1 MELNLNGIK
10 DVSAWSTYKLPS
22 YDLQAMRKETFT
34 NPAWLHFGSGN
45 IFRAFIA
52 DAAQRMLNAGIT
64 DTGIICAESTFG
76 TEIITQCYRPHDNL
90 CVSVTLNADGSIDK
104 EVIGSV
110 AESLTL
116 AYDMARISNIFNS
129 PSLQLVS
136 FTITEKGY
144 AIKDSAGNLSDAVKA
159 DMNNGPQN
167 CTHLMSILA
176 SLCISRFHACNKP
189 LALVSMD
196 NCSHNGEKLA
206 TAIITI
212 ADAWKDNGFIT
223 DAELDYLKSSVSFP
237 WSMIDKITPRPD
249 SKVEASLVS
258 DGIKDVKAFVT
269 HGGVYVAPF
278 VNSERPEYLVIEDDF
293 PNGRPALEKAGILFT
308 DRNTVNKAEKM
319 KVCTCL
325 NPLHTCLAIYGCLL
339 GYTSISSE
347 MDSPELKSFITKMA
361 YEEGMPVVVDPKIIN
376 PSDFLNEVL
385 TKRLP
390 NPFMPDTPQRI
401 ATDTSQKL
409 SIRFGET
416 IKSHLERGTAKDLK
430 YIPLVLAGWLRY
442 LLAVDDNGNVFTPS
456 SDPLLNECQKSLSG
470 IELGAHVDEA
480 QLHSLLSN
488 ANIFGVNLC
497 DAGLA
502 DKVTAYFNELI
513 SKKGAVLSTLKKYT
527 A

>member
-22 YDLQAMRKETFT
+22 YDIQAMQKETFA

-52 DAAQRMLNAGIT
+52 AAAQRMLNAGIT

-116 AYDMARISNIFNS
+116 AYDMTRISDIFNS

-144 AIKDSAGNLSDAVKA
+144 AIKDSAGNLSDTVKA
-159 DMNNGPQN
+159 DMKNGPQN

-196 NCSHNGEKLA
+196 NCSHNGEKLEA
-206 TAIITI
+206 AIITI

-223 DAELDYLKSSVSFP
+223 DAELDYLKTSVSFP

-249 SKVEASLVS
+249 DSVEVILRK
-258 DGIKDVKAFVT
+258 DGVEELDTIVT
-269 HGGVYVAPF
+269 FKHTYAATF
-278 VNSERPEYLVIEDDF
+278 VNAEETEYLVIEDDF
-293 PNGRPALEKAGILFT
+293 PNGRPDMEKGGIIFT
-308 DRNTVNKAEKM
+308 DRETV
-319 KVCTCL
+319 
-325 NPLHTCLAIYGCLL
+325 
-339 GYTSISSE
+339 
-347 MDSPELKSFITKMA
+347 D
-361 YEEGMPVVVDPKIIN
+361 
-376 PSDFLNEVL
+376 
-385 TKRLP
+385 
-390 NPFMPDTPQRI
+390 
-401 ATDTSQKL
+401 
-409 SIRFGET
+409 
-416 IKSHLERGTAKDLK
+416 RGN
-430 YIPLVLAGWLRY
+430 LR
-442 LLAVDDNGNVFTPS
+442 P
-456 SDPLLNECQKSLSG
+456 
-470 IELGAHVDEA
+470 I
-480 QLHSLLSN
+480 LSN
-488 ANIFGVNLC
+488 KKIFGVDLYEI
-497 DAGLA
+497 GMA
-502 DKVTAYFNELI
+502 DSICEYF
-513 SKKGAVLSTLKKYT
+513 
-527 A
+527 

>member
-1 MELNLNGIK
+1 M
-10 DVSAWSTYKLPS
+10 DV
-22 YDLQAMRKETFT
+22 
-34 NPAWLHFGSGN
+34 
-45 IFRAFIA
+45 
-52 DAAQRMLNAGIT
+52 
-64 DTGIICAESTFG
+64 
-76 TEIITQCYRPHDNL
+76 
-90 CVSVTLNADGSIDK
+90 
-104 EVIGSV
+104 
-110 AESLTL
+110 
-116 AYDMARISNIFNS
+116 
-129 PSLQLVS
+129 
-136 FTITEKGY
+136 
-144 AIKDSAGNLSDAVKA
+144 
-159 DMNNGPQN
+159 
-167 CTHLMSILA
+167 
-176 SLCISRFHACNKP
+176 
-189 LALVSMD
+189 
-196 NCSHNGEKLA
+196 
-206 TAIITI
+206 
-212 ADAWKDNGFIT
+212 
-223 DAELDYLKSSVSFP
+223 
-237 WSMIDKITPRPD
+237 
-249 SKVEASLVS
+249 
-258 DGIKDVKAFVT
+258 
-269 HGGVYVAPF
+269 
-278 VNSERPEYLVIEDDF
+278 
-293 PNGRPALEKAGILFT
+293 
-308 DRNTVNKAEKM
+308 
-319 KVCTCL
+319 
-325 NPLHTCLAIYGCLL
+325 L

-376 PSDFLNEVL
+376 PSDFLKEVL